1 MQIMPCSTW
10 LPLQVINWDK
20 FMSIPRESGLSQEAR
35 DLIFSLCTRWLFS
48 WLFLLIL
55 VELGSILAFLVFS
68 LFLHWRFSSDD
79 RRIGKNGSDDIK
91 SHPFFANIDFSSA
104 LRTKQAPY
112 KPTIK
117 WVYFLFFF
125 GDIISQQSLSM
136 WDFYH
141 QADLILCS
149 PGTRRTRA
157 TSTQLTRINWGPRT
171 KIGEQKI
178 SYFLC

>member
-1 MQIMPCSTW
+1 MHIVQIMHNAYDANNAMFYMIAIAGDQ
-10 LPLQVINWDK
+10 LGQVHVDSPGVRT
-20 FMSIPRESGLSQEAR
+20 FPRGSRPHLLS
-35 DLIFSLCTRWLFS
+35 LHKVTFFS

-55 VELGSILAFLVFS
+55 VRVGFNFSIPCFFFVLTLTF
-68 LFLHWRFSSDD
+68 FSSDD

-125 GDIISQQSLSM
+125 GDIIFQQSLS
-136 WDFYH
+136 
-141 QADLILCS
+141 
-149 PGTRRTRA
+149 T
-157 TSTQLTRINWGPRT
+157 
-171 KIGEQKI
+171 
-178 SYFLC
+178 

>member
-1 MQIMPCSTW
+1 MHKCLVHMLRPSTRSTSRFINAYNANNVTFFIIAIAGDQ
-10 LPLQVINWDK
+10 LGQVHVD
-20 FMSIPRESGLSQEAR
+20 SPRVRTFPRGSRPHLLSLHKVPFFFIIAH
-35 DLIFSLCTRWLFS
+35 IFSL
-48 WLFLLIL
+48 
-55 VELGSILAFLVFS
+55 GSSVLCCVFC

-125 GDIISQQSLSM
+125 GDIIFQQSLS
-136 WDFYH
+136 
-141 QADLILCS
+141 
-149 PGTRRTRA
+149 T
-157 TSTQLTRINWGPRT
+157 
-171 KIGEQKI
+171 
-178 SYFLC
+178 